1 MALLTGRVLNWAT
14 PLWEQGSVVTWGPQC
29 QGACLSQQPSRC
41 PERSVAQPPGPDLSK
56 VPAEYHDLRA
66 VFSRDRA
73 HVLPP
78 HREYDCAIN
87 LLPGTTPPRG
97 RLFSL
102 SAPEKAAM
110 EELANGFIQPST
122 SPVGAGFFFVGKK
135 DGTLRPCIDYR
146 GLNAITVKD
155 RYPLPL
161 MNTAF
166 EALQHAAVFTKL
178 DLRSAYNLIRI
189 RQGDEWKTAFI
200 TPSGHYEYRV
210 MPFGLMNA
218 PAVFQ
223 RFINEVLREALDRYA
238 YVYLDDILIFSRTRE
253 EHVGH
258 VRRILQ
264 LLLESRLYVKLEK
277 SEFDVPKVSFL
288 GFIVSKGTLAMDP
301 AKIRAVQDWPRP
313 SSLKEVQRFLG
324 FANFFRRFIRNFSAV
339 AAPLTTLTR
348 KTPGRFRWTVEAQQ
362 AFEELTRL
370 TPAERNY
377 DVGDRELLAIKLALE
392 EWRHWL
398 EGAEHPFV
406 VWTDHKNLAYIKQAK
421 RLNPRQARWSLFFG
435 RFDFVLTYRPGSKNL
450 KPDALSR
457 QWAPPETCP
466 DPQSILPASHIVA
479 PLRWA
484 LEAAIEEAQRREPD
498 PGGGPPGAL
507 FVPATTRRRVLEW
520 GHASPFA
527 GHPGIKR
534 TLEFLQRRFWWP
546 GMEKE
551 VRAFVGSCQVCARN
565 KVPRTKPAGL
575 LQPLPVP
582 GRPWSHVSL
591 DFVTGLPASQ
601 GNTAILV
608 LVDRFSKACKLV
620 ALPGLPSAKRTAELL
635 MQHVVRVHGM
645 PSDLV
650 SDRGPQFTSRYWKAF
665 CELMGASVSLSS
677 GFHPQSNGQTE
688 RVNQDLGQLGP
699 RYVAAPPRPP
709 APRLIRGAP
718 AYTVRRLLDSRR
730 VRGGTHIKCVGARI
744 PVDSV
749 ITDVDECLFA
759 PPACGS
765 NSTCSNTIG
774 GYSCSCWTGFNIT
787 NSSLSISV
795 NNSCTGGYSCTCLSG
810 FTATYISLAPTPL
823 LSMPI
828 TPSSSSLSFTRQQEG
843 AEQDE
848 GVYPNQKPWM
858 TKEVKILFHE
868 RNTAFRSGDRALYS
882 ITRINLKRG
891 IKEAKTTYKRKLVD
905 HFSNND
911 PWQVWHSAP
920 HQPQEKQNCVL
931 ACYEVKTVETAIAP
945 PPVSN
950 NTILTVQ
957 EHEIEYSYQNLAI
970 YWGKSVKVTKYRP
983 GSVMA
988 DFTIDTVNTLYGFG
1002 STNTDL
1008 TSANTD
1014 LVYNLTKKGY
1024 KIKEIVQSEEN
1035 DLYTRDKIYP
1045 ETNLELTCAIPG
1057 DYSDIS
1063 WTKNGKYIS
1072 TAKRLTVIN
1081 VSHDDS
1087 ESAIGCITCS
1097 YKISRQNCLSNDQII
1112 TAKCE
1117 LSGLTHLSYSSKTV
1131 SITATTKAKEYWC
1144 YNYEFG
1150 AGNLYQVKNGDCA
1163 GDMIGSLTIQCN
1175 SSKMWNLIENNCIL
1189 RSIQALHDSAL
1200 HLGTAD
1206 LPQFVADLSD
1216 ALEKNAFEITQSSV
1230 TILMIV
1236 DMLQTIA
1243 NVSQSLFL
1251 DQTVMVALL
1260 AFVIPALTIVAIN
1273 LLVLIVV
1280 LYKML
1285 RRGVDSA
1292 NQRDEK
1298 HALVV
1303 TGVAILTPLFG
1314 LTWGLGIGAM
1324 VSSALGIH
1332 IVFALLNS
1340 LQMLRPSGVKVYWPV
1355 ALMSHVMKT
1364 IERLVL
1370 DQLRPMV

>member
-1 MALLTGRVLNWAT
+1 MFLRVALSWSGHRPIPLRAFVDSGAAGNFIDGDTAITLGMPVQSLERPIQILTLDGQPAGAGPVTHCTQPLTLRVGPHVETVVLYLTCIPQLHLVLGSPWLVQHNPHIDWVT
-14 PLWEQGSVVTWGPQC
+14 RSVVTWGPQC
-29 QGACLSQQPSRC
+29 QGACLSQQPPRC
-41 PERSVAQPPGPDLSK
+41 PERSVAQPAGPDLQK

-110 EELANGFIQPST
+110 EEYIREALANGFIQPST
-122 SPVGAGFFFVGKK
+122 SPAGAGFFFVGKK

-146 GLNAITVKD
+146 GLNAITIKD

-166 EALQHAAVFTKL
+166 EALQHAAIFTKL

-258 VRRILQ
+258 VRRVLQ

-277 SEFDVPKVSFL
+277 SEFHVPRVSFL

-339 AAPLTTLTR
+339 AAPLTALTG
-348 KTPGRFRWTVEAQQ
+348 KTSGRFRWTVEAQQ
-362 AFEELTRL
+362 AFEELTRCLTTAPVLQLPDPRAPFIVEVDASDVGVGAVLSQRSGIPNKLHPCAFYSHRL

-457 QWAPPETCP
+457 QWAPPEACP

-484 LEAAIEEAQRREPD
+484 LETAIEEAQRREPD

-527 GHPGIKR
+527 GHPGVKR
-534 TLEFLQRRFWWP
+534 TLEFLRRRFWWP

-688 RVNQDLGQLGP
+688 RVNQDLGQTLRCLVADTPSSWARHLPWAEYAHNTLWHSSLGMSPFECQFGYPPPIFPEQERTVGVATAEQYVRRCRQAWRKARAALVTASGAHKRAADRKRQGAPTYRRGQRVWLSAKDLPLRATSRKLGP
-699 RYVAAPPRPP
+699 RYVGPFKVDRRVNLVTYRLLLPPSMRIHPVFHVSRLKPFLCGRVAAQSRPP
-709 APRLIRGAP
+709 APRLIQGAP

-730 VRGGTHIKCVGARI
+730 VRGGTQYLVDWEGYGPEERCWVPARHVLDPELIRAFRRDRAAGLGASGAAPSGGG
-744 PVDSV
+744 PVRV
-749 ITDVDECLFA
+749 RAV
-759 PPACGS
+759 PPAASRG
-765 NSTCSNTIG
+765 
-774 GYSCSCWTGFNIT
+774 
-787 NSSLSISV
+787 
-795 NNSCTGGYSCTCLSG
+795 
-810 FTATYISLAPTPL
+810 
-823 LSMPI
+823 
-828 TPSSSSLSFTRQQEG
+828 RQQ
-843 AEQDE
+843 
-848 GVYPNQKPWM
+848 
-858 TKEVKILFHE
+858 
-868 RNTAFRSGDRALYS
+868 RCRSGS
-882 ITRINLKRG
+882 
-891 IKEAKTTYKRKLVD
+891 TTARNSKPQ
-905 HFSNND
+905 N
-911 PWQVWHSAP
+911 AP
-920 HQPQEKQNCVL
+920 
-931 ACYEVKTVETAIAP
+931 
-945 PPVSN
+945 
-950 NTILTVQ
+950 
-957 EHEIEYSYQNLAI
+957 
-970 YWGKSVKVTKYRP
+970 R
-983 GSVMA
+983 
-988 DFTIDTVNTLYGFG
+988 
-1002 STNTDL
+1002 
-1008 TSANTD
+1008 
-1014 LVYNLTKKGY
+1014 
-1024 KIKEIVQSEEN
+1024 
-1035 DLYTRDKIYP
+1035 
-1045 ETNLELTCAIPG
+1045 
-1057 DYSDIS
+1057 
-1063 WTKNGKYIS
+1063 
-1072 TAKRLTVIN
+1072 
-1081 VSHDDS
+1081 
-1087 ESAIGCITCS
+1087 
-1097 YKISRQNCLSNDQII
+1097 
-1112 TAKCE
+1112 
-1117 LSGLTHLSYSSKTV
+1117 
-1131 SITATTKAKEYWC
+1131 
-1144 YNYEFG
+1144 
-1150 AGNLYQVKNGDCA
+1150 
-1163 GDMIGSLTIQCN
+1163 
-1175 SSKMWNLIENNCIL
+1175 
-1189 RSIQALHDSAL
+1189 
-1200 HLGTAD
+1200 
-1206 LPQFVADLSD
+1206 
-1216 ALEKNAFEITQSSV
+1216 
-1230 TILMIV
+1230 
-1236 DMLQTIA
+1236 
-1243 NVSQSLFL
+1243 
-1251 DQTVMVALL
+1251 
-1260 AFVIPALTIVAIN
+1260 
-1273 LLVLIVV
+1273 
-1280 LYKML
+1280 
-1285 RRGVDSA
+1285 
-1292 NQRDEK
+1292 
-1298 HALVV
+1298 
-1303 TGVAILTPLFG
+1303 
-1314 LTWGLGIGAM
+1314 
-1324 VSSALGIH
+1324 
-1332 IVFALLNS
+1332 
-1340 LQMLRPSGVKVYWPV
+1340 
-1355 ALMSHVMKT
+1355 
-1364 IERLVL
+1364 
-1370 DQLRPMV
+1370 